1 MGRKSIEFI
10 KDRLPKLYED
20 FGYLYSEA
28 EDRSIHEGVIKHIE
42 DEICN
47 LYDEIGLTKVDDEDC
62 FGQYKISIDKLIDI
76 YEDNL
81 DYNKELSAE
90 QVLEN
95 VIQQNVDLDTYFMD
109 SVNEYQDLD
118 VV

>member
-1 MGRKSIEFI
+1 MI
-10 KDRLPKLYED
+10 
-20 FGYLYSEA
+20 
-28 EDRSIHEGVIKHIE
+28 
-42 DEICN
+42 
-47 LYDEIGLTKVDDEDC
+47 DC